1 LDGRAR
7 QPLPL
12 QRRLRRAHAQ
22 ATQPDITVPSLLLTT
37 TGRKPGEK
45 FILPLCYGK
54 TGDSCIVVASK
65 GGALQHPGWYRNL
78 VANPEVEV
86 QVEAQKMKAGARTAT
101 GTHAAVARGAKVL
114 AALRRIHYREGVVQ
128 MVDYQPIA
136 ELVKEIPADTW
147 KILQEIQK
155 RRPAM
160 MLHELRDKRERAPK
174 QPPNAE
180 ARKVVIAS

>member
-1 LDGRAR
+1 MEFEDDRCQARSKTSGLDGRAR

-45 FILPLCYGK
+45 FILPLYYGK
-54 TGDSCIVVASK
+54 TGDSYIVVASK

-86 QVEAQKMKAGARTAT
+86 QVGTQKMKAGARTAT

-114 AALRRIHYREGVVQ
+114 AAPRRIQRKTER
-128 MVDYQPIA
+128 
-136 ELVKEIPADTW
+136 EIPVVVLDPCAPGEPCG
-147 KILQEIQK
+147 K
-155 RRPAM
+155 
-160 MLHELRDKRERAPK
+160 MLLR
-174 QPPNAE
+174 
-180 ARKVVIAS
+180 